1 MHPKGY
7 KKIGVIPMADKLKPC
22 PFCNGEGEI
31 VKTHLY
37 GKVSGYFASCKKCG
51 CQLKAY
57 TSRQGAEKSWNRR
70 KSDD

>member
-1 MHPKGY
+1 
-7 KKIGVIPMADKLKPC
+7 MADKLKPC

-57 TSRQGAEKSWNRR
+57 TSRQGAEKAWNRR
-70 KSDD
+70 VDNE